1 MQIVRHNCCNKVTVR
16 LWGRF
21 LLLHNTK
28 RNWEWHQFFRFQQFH
43 RQDRNFASLDTQR
56 TNPPQR
62 LAKSLG
68 RVKTSRTS
76 RKQRTWE
83 GCFGSL
89 GESFIKR
96 QSNQSV
102 VWSRGGGDVRN
113 RMKTQQETAR
123 YYTTGH
129 RRPAS
134 PPLILQPNKSVG
146 TV

>member
-1 MQIVRHNCCNKVTVR
+1 MQIVRHNCWNKVTVR

-43 RQDRNFASLDTQR
+43 PQDRNFASLDTQR

-83 GCFGSL
+83 GRFWFVGWEAL
-89 GESFIKR
+89 
-96 QSNQSV
+96 SNVNPIGQISDRV
-102 VWSRGGGDVRN
+102 NRGGLFASEEWRHSKD
-113 RMKTQQETAR
+113 
-123 YYTTGH
+123 TTGH
-129 RRPAS
+129 RRASIS
-134 PPLILQPNKSVG
+134 PPPPLTTTNKSVG

>member
-89 GESFIKR
+89 GEFIKR
-96 QSNQSV
+96 QIQLVSSC
-102 VWSRGGGDVRN
+102 WSRGGCSPTKKWRHSGPKIRS
-113 RMKTQQETAR
+113 RAPPGQ
-123 YYTTGH
+123 H
-129 RRPAS
+129 L
-134 PPLILQPNKSVG
+134 PPLLQPNKSVG